1 MNKNKIWKEENEK
14 EIFESTIKIIKSRQ
28 TEKELEK
35 TKNNNKNENLEKIDN
50 SKKTKKNC
58 YVPLNFIG
66 DDINIKYP
74 YFSTKI
80 INLNLNLTQ
89 SYNGIIHNII
99 THFFKDQ
106 ISIKIELFSYDKSNK
121 LISINSNQV
130 LDDDFKSSV
139 SFIDAK
145 IY

>member
-1 MNKNKIWKEENEK
+1 LFFVFSNSFSVCLDFI
-14 EIFESTIKIIKSRQ
+14 IF
-28 TEKELEK
+28 
-35 TKNNNKNENLEKIDN
+35 IDN